1 MFDLDPRDFIDSDE
15 GYRDTDWDSSM
26 IDSREPFFAHA
37 VPCECCWEPCDE
49 TAPAPWA
56 PELRVGA
63 CCQHEPN
70 PAYGEPVRC
79 MEWFRLIRQAV
90 TVGEMMDLSR
100 SHKARCGVCNPQV
113 DQIKEAA

>member
-1 MFDLDPRDFIDSDE
+1 
-15 GYRDTDWDSSM
+15 
-26 IDSREPFFAHA
+26 
-37 VPCECCWEPCDE
+37 
-49 TAPAPWA
+49 
-56 PELRVGA
+56 
-63 CCQHEPN
+63 
-70 PAYGEPVRC
+70 